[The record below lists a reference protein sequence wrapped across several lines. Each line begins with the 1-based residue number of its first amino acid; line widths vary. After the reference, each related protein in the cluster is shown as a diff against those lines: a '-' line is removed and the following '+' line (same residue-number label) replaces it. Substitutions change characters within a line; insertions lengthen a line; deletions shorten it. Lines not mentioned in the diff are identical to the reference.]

1 MNPGIRMNKKRFME
15 MTNNSPYFTTV
26 EAEYIKSLPIKV
38 FQGNIHVIDNPRAF
52 EHIRPILSQE
62 KILGFDTET
71 KPCFKKGRYHPVAL
85 LQLSTPEEAFLI
97 RLNKVHLPGFLID
110 ILESRDILKVGV
122 ALKDDLNGLKKIM
135 DLEPEGF
142 IDLQQFVK
150 QYGIEDNGLKKLVA
164 NVLGFRISKRSQTS
178 NWEQDELT
186 REQLEYAAT
195 DAWVCRQLYET
206 LTNRN

>member
-1 MNPGIRMNKKRFME
+1 MNKKRFME

-38 FQGNIHVIDNPRAF
+38 FPGNIHLIDHSRAF
-52 EHIRPILSQE
+52 EHIRPILSKE
-62 KILGFDTET
+62 EILGFDTET

-110 ILESRDILKVGV
+110 ILESRDVLKVGV

-150 QYGIEDNGLKKLVA
+150 QFGIEDNGLKKLVA